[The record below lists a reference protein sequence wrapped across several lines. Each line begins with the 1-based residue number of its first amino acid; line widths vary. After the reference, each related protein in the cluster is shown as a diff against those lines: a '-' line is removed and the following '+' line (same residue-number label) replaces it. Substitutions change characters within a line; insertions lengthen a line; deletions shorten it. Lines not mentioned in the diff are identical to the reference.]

1 MDKRRLRKILIGD
14 FTRTRILK
22 SLLFIYLFFATYIY
36 FRADSMIFLPQPA
49 SYQDTKDIIKL
60 TSADGTKLS
69 AIYLQNPTA
78 KYTIIYAHGNA
89 EDLGDIKPILQK
101 LNKLNFNVFAYDY
114 RGYGTS
120 EGTPTEQNAYK
131 DIDTVYNYVNQNLK
145 ILPQNIIVYGRS
157 VGGGSAVDLAA
168 RKSVAGLIVE
178 SSFSSAFLARIPFK
192 ILLFDKFDN
201 LEKIKTVKSPVLVMH
216 GKVDDVIPFSHGE
229 RLFAGANSPKLS
241 LWVDAANHNDFS
253 DVAGKKYQ
261 NILLDFVK
269 LVDK

>member
-1 MDKRRLRKILIGD
+1 MDKHRLRKILIGD
-14 FTRTRILK
+14 FTWTRILK

-89 EDLGDIKPILQK
+89 EDLGDIKPTLQK

-120 EGTPTEQNAYK
+120 EGIPTEQN
-131 DIDTVYNYVNQNLK
+131 DC
-145 ILPQNIIVYGRS
+145 
-157 VGGGSAVDLAA
+157 
-168 RKSVAGLIVE
+168 
-178 SSFSSAFLARIPFK
+178 
-192 ILLFDKFDN
+192 
-201 LEKIKTVKSPVLVMH
+201 
-216 GKVDDVIPFSHGE
+216 
-229 RLFAGANSPKLS
+229 
-241 LWVDAANHNDFS
+241 
-253 DVAGKKYQ
+253 
-261 NILLDFVK
+261 
-269 LVDK
+269 